1 MSLLNRVEAA
11 CLRASLAVLRAVP
24 PATASNIGGACAR
37 AIGPL
42 LPVSRVALDNLRAA
56 LPQLSAAERQRIM
69 HGVWE
74 NLGRTA
80 AELPH
85 LGRLKQ
91 NTESGP
97 GWEISDPALIE
108 RIASAG
114 GPAIFVTAHIG
125 NWELLAPAGTAYGIR
140 LSSMYR
146 AATNGLVDELIT
158 TLRTEATGALVPMF
172 PKGAAGARRA
182 AGHLAKGGYLGLLV
196 DQKLNEGV
204 RADFFGLPAM
214 TTTAPAVFALH
225 HRCPVIP
232 IHVQRLGPAR
242 LRVVIEPPLPLP
254 DTGARQA
261 DIARLTQDINDRLEA
276 WIRADPAAWL
286 WLHRRW
292 PKDVVQR
299 NK

>member
-1 MSLLNRVEAA
+1 
-11 CLRASLAVLRAVP
+11 
-24 PATASNIGGACAR
+24 
-37 AIGPL
+37 
-42 LPVSRVALDNLRAA
+42 
-56 LPQLSAAERQRIM
+56 
-69 HGVWE
+69 
-74 NLGRTA
+74 
-80 AELPH
+80 
-85 LGRLKQ
+85 
-91 NTESGP
+91 
-97 GWEISDPALIE
+97 
-108 RIASAG
+108 
-114 GPAIFVTAHIG
+114 
-125 NWELLAPAGTAYGIR
+125 
-140 LSSMYR
+140 
-146 AATNGLVDELIT
+146 
-158 TLRTEATGALVPMF
+158 MF